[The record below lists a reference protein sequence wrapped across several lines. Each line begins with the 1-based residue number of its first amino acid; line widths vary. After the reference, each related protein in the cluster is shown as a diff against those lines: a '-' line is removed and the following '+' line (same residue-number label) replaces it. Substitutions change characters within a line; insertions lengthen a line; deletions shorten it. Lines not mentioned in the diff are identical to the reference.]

1 MAYLSESL
9 EPKEN
14 PTSHFAYPVLLYT
27 VSNGELS
34 FSAILKDPQQ
44 RFRPF

>member
-9 EPKEN
+9 EPKETS
-14 PTSHFAYPVLLYT
+14 TSHFIYFCPALYAL
-27 VSNGELS
+27 SNGELS

-44 RFRPF
+44 